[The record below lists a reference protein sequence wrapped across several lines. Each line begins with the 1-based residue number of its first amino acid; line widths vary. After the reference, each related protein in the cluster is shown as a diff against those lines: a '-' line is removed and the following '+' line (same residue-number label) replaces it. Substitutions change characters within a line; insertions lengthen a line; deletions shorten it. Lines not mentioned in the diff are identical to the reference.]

1 MIVNEKTKKKNSQS
15 LIKTLK
21 KAKSFINKSSDI
33 FKKRT
38 KSSNLLPQTEEQ
50 KSIPS
55 KKIEKKMK
63 VKFIFLIENRYVN
76 KTKNTNLSDQ
86 I

>member
-1 MIVNEKTKKKNSQS
+1 MIVNEKIKKKNSQS

-38 KSSNLLPQTEEQ
+38 KSSNLLPHTEEQ

-63 VKFIFLIENRYVN
+63 VKFIFLIKNRYVN